1 MSEDAEEEEE
11 VLEDDDEQLPL
22 AEELPEGEPAP
33 ARGGRMKLI
42 AIVAVAVL
50 VLGGGIAGLL
60 LGGVFGG
67 GEGGSKTAELTL
79 PAPPILYELPE
90 MLVDLK
96 TGRCRSSFLKVQ
108 AVVELSEDFV
118 PRLEEARVYILDRLQ
133 TFIRQHERIQ
143 LVGKAGTELLREGFT
158 RIVNQAI
165 EPDKVANVLFP
176 RIILQ

>member
-1 MSEDAEEEEE
+1 MSEDAEDEEE
-11 VLEDDDEQLPL
+11 VLEDDDEQLLL

-33 ARGGRMKLI
+33 AKGGRMKLI

-50 VLGGGIAGLL
+50 VVGGVAGLL